1 MMKTKLFNYWVLL
14 IVVIISSCKGD
25 SITPNLE
32 VSKTIFTNISPN
44 GDNLTISITSNSSW
58 SVISNKS
65 WCVLDQNLGNNDA
78 TLKITLQPNEEQTQ
92 RTASV
97 TIKTETITK
106 TISITQAALTL
117 TEDQLKTHHYRIPV
131 IFHVL
136 YKDQTDSK
144 QYMRKG
150 RAAEIITACNALYS
164 NRSGNSTDIN
174 LEFVLATEDPSGNML
189 EESGVERI
197 LWDTPTMDCEA
208 FMSNNVKKNINLLWN
223 PDKYVNIMLYTFTE
237 ESILG
242 ISHLPY
248 TISPD
253 DLGGL
258 SSLLFVPQQSNLSYP
273 HCVSINNAYI
283 NEAQSQEGQYY
294 NTLDVVATLTH
305 ELGHYFGLHHAF
317 NEKEV
322 NGELSTDVCENTDYC
337 DDTPAYNR
345 YEYET
350 FLDNYTPIS
359 GTKLTFADL
368 PYLMKRRDCITH
380 LESTP
385 NNIMDYSISYVNRFT
400 PEQKERIRYVLNHS
414 PFIPGPKVTRTR
426 TRSVDGPQEFPMQML
441 K

>member
-258 SSLLFVPQQSNLSYP
+258 SNLLFVPQQSNLSYP

-283 NEAQSQEGQYY
+283 NEAQSQEGRSY
-294 NTLDVVATLTH
+294 NTVDVVATLTH
-305 ELGHYFGLHHAF
+305 ELGHYLGLHHAF
-317 NEKEV
+317 NEKK
-322 NGELSTDVCENTDYC
+322 NQWR
-337 DDTPAYNR
+337 A
-345 YEYET
+345 
-350 FLDNYTPIS
+350 
-359 GTKLTFADL
+359 
-368 PYLMKRRDCITH
+368 
-380 LESTP
+380 
-385 NNIMDYSISYVNRFT
+385 
-400 PEQKERIRYVLNHS
+400 
-414 PFIPGPKVTRTR
+414 
-426 TRSVDGPQEFPMQML
+426 
-441 K
+441 